1 MRNLLFG
8 IFLLGMISCKKETA
22 KESTQLIVNTQVLDT
37 ITANT
42 WLALGDSYTI
52 GQGVDAKDR
61 FAAQSIEQLSR
72 KNIRVDSITYIATT
86 GWTTID
92 LKQAITNIK
101 PVKHKVVSLLIGV
114 NDQYRRWDTG
124 GYRIRFRDLLSE
136 AIQLANGKSNHVFV
150 LSIPDYSV
158 TPYARNMDTARISK
172 EIDQFNQINKA
183 VTKELNCYYIDIT
196 AYTRRG
202 RLFPILISADS
213 LHPSAIA
220 YKQWADQLVPE
231 LERLFN

>member
-1 MRNLLFG
+1 MRKFWYGL
-8 IFLLGMISCKKETA
+8 FLLGMISCKKETA
-22 KESTQLIVNTQVLDT
+22 SESTQLIVNTQQSDAN
-37 ITANT
+37 TANT

-52 GQGVDAKDR
+52 GQGVEAKDR
-61 FAAQSIEQLSR
+61 FVAQVMEQLLK
-72 KNIRVDSITYIATT
+72 KNMRVDSTTYIATT

-92 LKQAITNIK
+92 LQQAISSIK
-101 PVKHKVVSLLIGV
+101 PAKHKVVSLLIGV

-124 GYRIRFRDLLSE
+124 GYRIRFKELLLES
-136 AIQLANGKSNHVFV
+136 IRLANGKSNHVLV

-158 TPYARNMDTARISK
+158 TPYAKNMDTARISK

-196 AYTRRG
+196 AYTRQG
-202 RLFPILISADS
+202 RFFPLLISADS
-213 LHPSAIA
+213 LHPSGMA

-231 LERLFN
+231 VEKLYN

>member
-1 MRNLLFG
+1 
-8 IFLLGMISCKKETA
+8 MIGCKKETA
-22 KESTQLIVNTQVLDT
+22 KEPTQLMVNTQQSDA

-52 GQGVDAKDR
+52 GQGVEAKDR
-61 FAAQSIEQLSR
+61 FVAQTIEQLSK

-92 LKQAITNIK
+92 LKQAITSIK
-101 PVKHKVVSLLIGV
+101 PEKHKVVSLLIGV

-124 GYRIRFRDLLSE
+124 GYRIRFKELLLES
-136 AIQLANGKSNHVFV
+136 IRLANGKSNHVFV

-183 VTKELNCYYIDIT
+183 VTNELKCYYIDIT
-196 AYTRRG
+196 GYTRQG
-202 RLFPILISADS
+202 RLFPLLISADS
-213 LHPSAIA
+213 LHPSGMA

-231 LERLFN
+231 MERLYN

>member
-1 MRNLLFG
+1 MRKFWFG
-8 IFLLGMISCKKETA
+8 IYLLGMIGCKKETA
-22 KESTQLIVNTQVLDT
+22 RESTQLIVNTQQSDA

-52 GQGVDAKDR
+52 GQGVEAKDR
-61 FAAQSIEQLSR
+61 FVAQTIEQLSK

-92 LKQAITNIK
+92 LKQAITSIK
-101 PVKHKVVSLLIGV
+101 PEKHKVVSLLIGV

-124 GYRIRFRDLLSE
+124 GYRIRFKELLLES
-136 AIQLANGKSNHVFV
+136 IRLANGKSNHVFV

-183 VTKELNCYYIDIT
+183 VTNELKCYYIDIT
-196 AYTRRG
+196 GYTRQG
-202 RLFPILISADS
+202 RLFPLLISADS
-213 LHPSAIA
+213 LHPSGMA

-231 LERLFN
+231 MERLYN